1 MGYTVTQ
8 IECHECGAYLL
19 DTGRFLECDECGLVE
34 EKTNEK
40 IIRSIKAEY
49 PNAKITE
56 TDLEL
61 SDGWTPSY
69 NNPDNHN
76 CDPESEPYCPKCQP
90 ELQYASSPLI

>member
-8 IECHECGAYLL
+8 IECHACGSYML

-56 TDLEL
+56 TDNQIIVDIEIILEKPVHQIKL
-61 SDGWTPSY
+61 SGVVD
-69 NNPDNHN
+69 
-76 CDPESEPYCPKCQP
+76 
-90 ELQYASSPLI
+90 L